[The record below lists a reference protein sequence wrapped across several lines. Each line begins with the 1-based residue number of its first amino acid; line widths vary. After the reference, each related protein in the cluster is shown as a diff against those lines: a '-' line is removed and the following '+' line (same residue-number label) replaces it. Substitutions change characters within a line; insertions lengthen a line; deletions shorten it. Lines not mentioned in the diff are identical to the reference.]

1 MCLFILTEC
10 FTLSFPDVF
19 MYMLA
24 FCFLLI
30 HTASRPSVLL
40 TVMEAVTAMSS
51 TVTIS
56 SSKAEWDG
64 SCRESTTCSLGMG
77 LGSVCGYQES

>member
-1 MCLFILTEC
+1 
-10 FTLSFPDVF
+10 

-24 FCFLLI
+24 SFFSLI
-30 HTASRPSVLL
+30 HTTSRTSVLL
-40 TVMEAVTAMSS
+40 TVMEAVTAVSS

-56 SSKAEWDG
+56 SSKAEWEG

-77 LGSVCGYQES
+77 LGSVCGYQEG